1 MAGIPQDDHDV
12 VPHSAR
18 DSVGHVLPPL
28 AQSNL
33 ALLAT
38 AIEQAGDAIMITDI
52 AARIRYVNP
61 AFTRMTG
68 HSAGEAIGQNANILN
83 SGRQKPDYYRDLW
96 TTVVAGH
103 TWHGELI
110 NRRKDGTLYTEEMTI
125 TPVRGLDDAVSNF
138 IAIKHD
144 VTERRAAEEA
154 RQVSEEQY
162 RLLFER
168 NLAGIFRYAADQTIL
183 DANEAFARIL
193 GYSREE
199 LVGLHRADLFAE
211 RAEAERAWAQLC
223 RQRAVTNNEIC
234 LRRKDGE
241 PVWVLGNLGWVD
253 GVAGKPTV
261 EGSCIDITGRKRAE
275 HEIRKARDAAE
286 SANRAKSQF
295 LANMSHEIRTPM
307 NGVIGISSLLLATSL
322 TPEQRQYAEIVHT
335 SGQALLA
342 VINDILDFSKIE
354 ARKLTL
360 ETVDF
365 DLRTPLRE
373 AVEML
378 AVDAHKKG
386 LELSCELGRE
396 VPTLLRGD
404 PGRLRQILINLLS
417 NAVKF
422 TNAGEVALLV
432 GVEAEYHQTTT
443 LRFRV
448 KDTGIGFPEDQ
459 TPFLFAPFVQGD
471 GSTTRKYGG
480 TGLGLTISKQL
491 VEMMG
496 GRIGAYSAPGHG
508 SIFWFTVALEKQPP
522 LATPAPEL
530 DLSLQEPRVLV
541 VDDHPA
547 NRTLVRMLL
556 QRCGC
561 RCEEFA
567 SASSALAALH
577 AAAGI
582 NDPFRV
588 VFLDSAM
595 PEADGKE
602 LGSRIASDPK
612 LQGIAVLL
620 MIPLGQ
626 EHNLDLLKQ
635 HGLSGLLSK
644 PVWQFSLY
652 DALVQ
657 ALRERGRAPHAE
669 IPAEPRTPSRPSSA
683 ARVLVVDDNAT
694 NQQVAA
700 AILRKLGHQADIAA
714 NGAEALDALRHA
726 DYDVVLMDCEMP
738 QMDGY
743 ETSRRIRLCSS
754 GVRNPAIP
762 ILAVTA
768 HALRGDREKCLAAGM
783 NDYVPKPI
791 DPAHLDAAMTN
802 LLPCLASP
810 PAQSIPAGSRSPDS
824 PVAFDENELVAR
836 LSGDRT
842 LARDI
847 IVGFLNDAPAQLRAL
862 KKLIEVGDAKG
873 VSLQAHSLKGAAAT
887 VSAPAVRQVSL
898 QLEQAAAAGNLP
910 PATSLLTELTQQL
923 EKFRT
928 ALTQSGWVEPST

>member
-1 MAGIPQDDHDV
+1 MAGLPQDEHEA
-12 VPHSAR
+12 VPHSTR
-18 DSVGHVLPPL
+18 DSEGCVPPRLP
-28 AQSNL
+28 QSNL

-68 HSAGEAIGQNANILN
+68 YSAREAIGQNANILN
-83 SGRQKPDYYRDLW
+83 SGRQKADYYRDLW
-96 TTVVAGH
+96 TTVVAGRI
-103 TWHGELI
+103 WHGELI
-110 NRRKDGTLYTEEMTI
+110 NRRKDGTLYTEKMTI
-125 TPVRGLDDAVSNF
+125 TPVRGPDTSVSDF

-144 VTERRAAEEA
+144 VTEHRAAEEA

-183 DANEAFARIL
+183 DANQAFARIL

-199 LVGLHRADLFAE
+199 LVGRHCADLFADP
-211 RAEAERAWAQLC
+211 AEAERAWTQLSQH
-223 RQRAVTNNEIC
+223 RVLTNHEAC

-261 EGSCIDITGRKRAE
+261 EGSCIDITERKRAE

-322 TPEQRQYAEIVHT
+322 TPEQRQYTEIVHT
-335 SGQALLA
+335 SGKALLA

-360 ETVDF
+360 ETLDF

-378 AVDAHKKG
+378 AVEAYKKG

-404 PGRLRQILINLLS
+404 SGRLRQILINLLS

-422 TNAGEVALLV
+422 TNAGEVSLLV
-432 GVEAEYHQTTT
+432 GVEAEYNQTTT

-448 KDTGIGFPEDQ
+448 KDTGIGFPEDR

-471 GSTTRKYGG
+471 GSTTRRYGG

-508 SIFWFTVALEKQPP
+508 STFWFTVALEKQPSP
-522 LATPAPEL
+522 ATLSPEL
-530 DLSLQEPRVLV
+530 DLSLQEPKVLV
-541 VDDHPA
+541 VDDHPT
-547 NRTLVRMLL
+547 NRTLVRTLL

-561 RCEEFA
+561 RCEEFG
-567 SASSALAALH
+567 SAASALAALR
-577 AAAGI
+577 AAVQAQ
-582 NDPFRV
+582 DPFRV
-588 VFLDSAM
+588 AFLDSTM
-595 PEADGKE
+595 PEADGDE
-602 LGSRIASDPK
+602 LGSRIASDPE

-626 EHNLDLLKQ
+626 EYDLDSLKLR
-635 HGLSGLLSK
+635 GLFGSLSK
-644 PVWQFSLY
+644 PVWQSSLY
-652 DALVQ
+652 PALLR
-657 ALRERGRAPHAE
+657 ALRERGRVSPVQ
-669 IPAEPRTPSRPSSA
+669 IPAEPRIAPCPSVA
-683 ARVLVVDDNAT
+683 ARVLVVDDNGT

-700 AILRKLGHQADIAA
+700 AILRKHGHQADIAA
-714 NGAEALDALRHA
+714 NGAEALAALRHA

-743 ETSRRIRLCSS
+743 ETSHRIRLPSS

-768 HALRGDREKCLAAGM
+768 HAMLGDREKCLAAGM

-791 DPAHLDAAMTN
+791 EPAQLGAALTK
-802 LLPCLASP
+802 LLPGLASP
-810 PAQSIPAGSRSPDS
+810 PAKNIPAGSPT
-824 PVAFDENELVAR
+824 PAPPIPFDKDELMAR
-836 LSGDRT
+836 LSGDRA

-847 IVGFLNDAPAQLRAL
+847 IAGFLSDAPAQLRSL
-862 KKLIEVGDAKG
+862 KELIEAGDAKG
-873 VSLQAHSLKGAAAT
+873 AGLQAHSLKGAAAT
-887 VSAPAVRQVSL
+887 VSAPAVRNVSL
-898 QLEQAAAAGNLP
+898 EIEHAATTGNLAL
-910 PATSLLTELTQQL
+910 ATSLLTELAQQL